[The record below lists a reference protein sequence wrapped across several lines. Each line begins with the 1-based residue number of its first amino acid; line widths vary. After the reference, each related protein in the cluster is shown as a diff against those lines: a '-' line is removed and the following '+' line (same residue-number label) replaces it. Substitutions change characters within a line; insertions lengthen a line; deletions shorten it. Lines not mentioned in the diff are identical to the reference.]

1 MEKVV
6 VAKNNFALV
15 QATVDWIETVE
26 FQVGDIVEPF
36 KDTLDISKVDYKAA
50 VEDLNLGEWFFG
62 QHPLHGCEFLDFREN
77 LWLLSG
83 SIIGALFVLRETY
96 EDVGIINPRFLDF
109 DTMEQRSRIAR
120 SYGAVDPGVKRVIS
134 VVNVQHHWG
143 AFFVDQRRKRC
154 YLFDPM
160 QLKSNISTL
169 KDAVRS
175 IVEPMLDMTDQLQ
188 IETINGCEQKDS
200 TSCGLW
206 CLVVM
211 ELLLFGA
218 TPEHWSSYW
227 NDSLY
232 NAVGYLRMRYMLKI
246 LKLQNCSGFG
256 VAEAEG
262 GEDK

>member
-26 FQVGDIVEPF
+26 FQVEDIVEPF
-36 KDTLDISKVDYKAA
+36 KDTLDITKVDYKAA

-62 QHPLHGCEFLDFREN
+62 RHPLHGCEFLDFREN
-77 LWLLSG
+77 LWLHTG

-120 SYGAVDPGVKRVIS
+120 SYGAADPGAK
-134 VVNVQHHWG
+134 H
-143 AFFVDQRRKRC
+143 RRKRC

-160 QLKSNISTL
+160 QLKSSISTL

-175 IVEPMLDMTDQLQ
+175 VVEPMLDMTDQLQ
-188 IETINGCEQKDS
+188 IETINGCEQNDC

-227 NDSLY
+227 NDSLN
-232 NAVGYLRMRYMLKI
+232 NAVGCLRMRYMLKI
-246 LKLQNCSGFG
+246 LKLHNYFG